1 MAIIDIDRMYQE
13 MQNTME
19 CNFQGTPL
27 NKYKQAKKLFLE
39 GVEDCIEQ
47 NKDDLIEEVKNE

>member
-1 MAIIDIDRMYQE
+1 MYQE

-47 NKDDLIEEVKNE
+47 NKDDLIEEVKNESKRN